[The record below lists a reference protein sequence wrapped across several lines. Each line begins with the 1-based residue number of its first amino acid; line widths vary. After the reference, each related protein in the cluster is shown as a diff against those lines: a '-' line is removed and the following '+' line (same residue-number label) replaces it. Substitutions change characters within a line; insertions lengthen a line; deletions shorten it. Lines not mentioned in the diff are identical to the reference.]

1 MVWGTIAC
9 RNQQHT
15 VEQQWPQQHPTS
27 WTMLLAIIHLLFGGW
42 KKKKKVYK
50 HELNRV
56 KVHAHSFSISFICS
70 KVKLVLIPGI
80 IIQNW
85 FHFCLPTIPRSLKV
99 VKYTTKKMERCKTN
113 VWSPCNTA
121 SQYFN
126 DYTCHSHNWILLR
139 LLHVYEFRI
148 FVVFFQLCTAF
159 SSTNKSSQFCSVFR
173 GFLFSKKKNY
183 LRQWRT
189 VWEFLYDI
197 QGEIAVIQ
205 LKFIQPHV
213 SSRNTCSSTYLAFGK
228 QYGSN
233 HGSWHEF

>member
-1 MVWGTIAC
+1 M
-9 RNQQHT
+9 
-15 VEQQWPQQHPTS
+15 
-27 WTMLLAIIHLLFGGW
+27 
-42 KKKKKVYK
+42 
-50 HELNRV
+50 NRV

>member
-1 MVWGTIAC
+1 MTTTAPNKLDHVVGH
-9 RNQQHT
+9 N
-15 VEQQWPQQHPTS
+15 PF
-27 WTMLLAIIHLLFGGW
+27 AIWRL

-99 VKYTTKKMERCKTN
+99 VKYTTKKMGRCKTN

-205 LKFIQPHV
+205 LKFTQPHV

>member
-1 MVWGTIAC
+1 MIAC

-56 KVHAHSFSISFICS
+56 KVHAYSFSISFICS
-70 KVKLVLIPGI
+70 KVNLVLIPGI

-85 FHFCLPTIPRSLKV
+85 FHFRLPTIPRSLKV
-99 VKYTTKKMERCKTN
+99 VKYTTKKMGRCKTN

-173 GFLFSKKKNY
+173 GFLFSKKKKLLKTMENC
-183 LRQWRT
+183 LR
-189 VWEFLYDI
+189 
-197 QGEIAVIQ
+197 
-205 LKFIQPHV
+205 V
-213 SSRNTCSSTYLAFGK
+213 SLRYPG
-228 QYGSN
+228 
-233 HGSWHEF
+233 

>member
-56 KVHAHSFSISFICS
+56 KVHAHSFSIGTYTWDYHTE
-70 KVKLVLIPGI
+70 LISL
-80 IIQNW
+80 
-85 FHFCLPTIPRSLKV
+85 LPTNIPRSLKV
-99 VKYTTKKMERCKTN
+99 VKYTTKKMGRCKTN

-139 LLHVYEFRI
+139 LLHIYEFRI
-148 FVVFFQLCTAF
+148 FVIFFQLCTAF
-159 SSTNKSSQFCSVFR
+159 SSTNKSLNFVQFLEDFFSQ
-173 GFLFSKKKNY
+173 KKK
-183 LRQWRT
+183 T
-189 VWEFLYDI
+189 
-197 QGEIAVIQ
+197 
-205 LKFIQPHV
+205 
-213 SSRNTCSSTYLAFGK
+213 T
-228 QYGSN
+228 
-233 HGSWHEF
+233 

>member
-1 MVWGTIAC
+1 MTTTAPNKLDHVVGH
-9 RNQQHT
+9 N
-15 VEQQWPQQHPTS
+15 PF
-27 WTMLLAIIHLLFGGW
+27 AIWRLK

-99 VKYTTKKMERCKTN
+99 VKYTTKKMGRCKTN
-113 VWSPCNTA
+113 VWSPCNKA

-173 GFLFSKKKNY
+173 GFLFSKKKKLLKTMENC
-183 LRQWRT
+183 LR
-189 VWEFLYDI
+189 
-197 QGEIAVIQ
+197 
-205 LKFIQPHV
+205 V
-213 SSRNTCSSTYLAFGK
+213 SLRYPGWNSSDSIKIYSTPCQFKKYM
-228 QYGSN
+228 
-233 HGSWHEF
+233 

>member
-42 KKKKKVYK
+42 KKKKKKVYK

-56 KVHAHSFSISFICS
+56 KVHAHSFSIGTYTWDYHTE
-70 KVKLVLIPGI
+70 LISL
-80 IIQNW
+80 
-85 FHFCLPTIPRSLKV
+85 LPTNIPRSLKV
-99 VKYTTKKMERCKTN
+99 VKYTTKKMGRCKTN

-173 GFLFSKKKNY
+173 GFLFSKRK
-183 LRQWRT
+183 T
-189 VWEFLYDI
+189 
-197 QGEIAVIQ
+197 
-205 LKFIQPHV
+205 
-213 SSRNTCSSTYLAFGK
+213 T
-228 QYGSN
+228 
-233 HGSWHEF
+233 

>member
-56 KVHAHSFSISFICS
+56 KVHAYSFSISFICS
-70 KVKLVLIPGI
+70 KVNLVLIPGI

-85 FHFCLPTIPRSLKV
+85 FHFRLPTIPRSLKV
-99 VKYTTKKMERCKTN
+99 VKYTTKKMGRCKTN

-173 GFLFSKKKNY
+173 GFLFSKKKKLLKTMENC
-183 LRQWRT
+183 LR
-189 VWEFLYDI
+189 
-197 QGEIAVIQ
+197 
-205 LKFIQPHV
+205 V
-213 SSRNTCSSTYLAFGK
+213 SLRYPG
-228 QYGSN
+228 
-233 HGSWHEF
+233 

>member
-1 MVWGTIAC
+1 MAA
-9 RNQQHT
+9 
-15 VEQQWPQQHPTS
+15 E
-27 WTMLLAIIHLLFGGW
+27 

-99 VKYTTKKMERCKTN
+99 VKYTTKKMGRCKTN

-173 GFLFSKKKNY
+173 GFLFSKKKKLLKTMENC
-183 LRQWRT
+183 LR
-189 VWEFLYDI
+189 
-197 QGEIAVIQ
+197 
-205 LKFIQPHV
+205 V
-213 SSRNTCSSTYLAFGK
+213 SLRYPGWNSSDSIKIYSTPCQFKKYM
-228 QYGSN
+228 
-233 HGSWHEF
+233 

>member
-1 MVWGTIAC
+1 MTTTAPNKLDHVVGH
-9 RNQQHT
+9 N
-15 VEQQWPQQHPTS
+15 PF
-27 WTMLLAIIHLLFGGW
+27 AIWRL
-42 KKKKKVYK
+42 KKKKKKSIQTRVEQSKSTSTQFFHKFYLQQGETGTYTWDY
-50 HELNRV
+50 HTEL
-56 KVHAHSFSISFICS
+56 IS
-70 KVKLVLIPGI
+70 L
-80 IIQNW
+80 
-85 FHFCLPTIPRSLKV
+85 LPTNIPRSLKV
-99 VKYTTKKMERCKTN
+99 VKYTTKKMGRCKTN

-159 SSTNKSSQFCSVFR
+159 SSTNKSSRFCSVFR

-205 LKFIQPHV
+205 LKFTQPHV

>member
-1 MVWGTIAC
+1 MTTTAPNKLDHVVGH
-9 RNQQHT
+9 N
-15 VEQQWPQQHPTS
+15 PF
-27 WTMLLAIIHLLFGGW
+27 AIWRL

-50 HELNRV
+50 HKLNRV

-99 VKYTTKKMERCKTN
+99 VKYTTKKMGRCKTN

-173 GFLFSKKKNY
+173 GFLFSKKKKLLKTMENC
-183 LRQWRT
+183 LR
-189 VWEFLYDI
+189 
-197 QGEIAVIQ
+197 
-205 LKFIQPHV
+205 V
-213 SSRNTCSSTYLAFGK
+213 SLRYPGWNSSDSIKIYSTPCQFKKYM
-228 QYGSN
+228 
-233 HGSWHEF
+233 